1 MTRPR
6 KQTVDYFPHSCNH
19 KKTMF
24 VIEQKYG
31 NDGYAFWFKLLE
43 MLGSAEGHYLNFEN
57 DMDWEFLIARTRLDK
72 DKCSEMLDLLSIL
85 GAIDKELWE
94 ANKIVWS
101 DNFVENIK
109 DAYRNRTV
117 EVPAKPSILRKKPVS
132 NGINDNINPDNVSIN
147 PINDVRNPQ
156 TKLKEKNNI
165 PYDEIAELY
174 NIHCSKLVK
183 LKNLTDK
190 RKIMIKNRWL
200 DNKCSLDFFVE
211 FFALVN
217 SSDFLTGEKT
227 DFRAGFD
234 WIMNKNNMVKILEG
248 QYANKQKSKPEER
261 SIYEPFSINDI
272 KTN

>member
-1 MTRPR
+1 
-6 KQTVDYFPHSCNH
+6 
-19 KKTMF
+19 MF

-156 TKLKEKNNI
+156 TKLKEIKEKNNI
-165 PYDEIAELY
+165 PYTEILNYLNEKA
-174 NIHCSKLVK
+174 SKNYREVDSNK
-183 LKNLTDK
+183 KW
-190 RKIMIKNRWL
+190 IQARWKEGYIL
-200 DNKCSLDFFVE
+200 EDFKKVIDNKVPKWKGTIDHDEHLRPETLFGNKFESYL
-211 FFALVN
+211 N
-217 SSDFLTGEKT
+217 EKVIT
-227 DFRAGFD
+227 
-234 WIMNKNNMVKILEG
+234 KNN
-248 QYANKQKSKPEER
+248 
-261 SIYEPFSINDI
+261 NDWRLDDV
-272 KTN
+272 N